1 MLKQMTRYLTQR
13 EAQRLDEQLMSSVYG
28 FSIDQLMEL
37 AGLSVA
43 AAVGKQFPS
52 AAVASTSNAAGGGYN
67 RVLVVAGPGNNGGD
81 ALVAARHLVYFGYS
95 PSILYPKRSAKPLF
109 EGLVA
114 QCEQL
119 KIPFIERIQDA
130 SAVDAAY
137 DLILDGIFGF
147 SFSGSIRPPFD
158 HVVGTLQKC
167 QTPIVSIDIPSGWHV
182 EKGNEDGVGLEP
194 QMLVSLSAPKLCAKH
209 FTGPGKVHYVG
220 GRFVP
225 KSLAEEFN
233 LKLPEYPGVEQC
245 VESLCQVNVANAL
258 SSIFA
263 ASKSRASLRSSS

>member
-1 MLKQMTRYLTQR
+1 MLKQMTRYLGQR
-13 EAQRLDEQLMSSVYG
+13 EAQRFDEQLMSSRHG

-43 AAVGKQFPS
+43 EAVGKEFPS
-52 AAVASTSNAAGGGYN
+52 NVTSDGGWK

-81 ALVAARHLVYFGYS
+81 ALVAARHLVHFGYT
-95 PSILYPKRSAKPLF
+95 PSILYSKRSAKPLF
-109 EGLVA
+109 QGLVT

-119 KIPFIERIQDA
+119 KIPFIEDIPDA
-130 SAVDAAY
+130 SSVDATY

-158 HVVGTLQKC
+158 HIVGTLQKC

-182 EKGNEDGVGLEP
+182 ENGNESGNGLEP
-194 QMLVSLSAPKLCAKH
+194 QMLISLTAPKVCAKY
-209 FTGPGKVHYVG
+209 FTGTDKSHYVG

-225 KSLAEEFN
+225 MSLAKEFN
-233 LKLPEYPGVEQC
+233 LELPGYSGVEQC
-245 VESLCQVNVANAL
+245 VKLP
-258 SSIFA
+258 IPY
-263 ASKSRASLRSSS
+263 

>member
-1 MLKQMTRYLTQR
+1 MTRYLGQR
-13 EAQRLDEQLMSSVYG
+13 EAQRFDEQLMSSVHG

-43 AAVGKQFPS
+43 EAVGKQFPRDVNS
-52 AAVASTSNAAGGGYN
+52 AGSTAA
-67 RVLVVAGPGNNGGD
+67 NGGFK
-81 ALVAARHLVYFGYS
+81 RHFGYS

-109 EGLVA
+109 QGLVT

-119 KIPFIERIQDA
+119 KIPFIEQIQDA
-130 SAVDAAY
+130 STVDVAY

-158 HVVGTLQKC
+158 HVVGTLQQC

-182 EKGNEDGVGLEP
+182 EKGNENGVGLEP
-194 QMLVSLSAPKLCAKH
+194 KMLISLTAPKLCAKF
-209 FTGPGKVHYVG
+209 FTGPDKVHYVG

-233 LKLPEYPGVEQC
+233 LELPDYPGVEQC
-245 VESLCQVNVANAL
+245 VKLP
-258 SSIFA
+258 IPY
-263 ASKSRASLRSSS
+263 

>member
-1 MLKQMTRYLTQR
+1 MMKMTKYLGQR
-13 EAQRLDEQLMSSVYG
+13 EAQQFDEQLMSAAHG
-28 FSIDQLMEL
+28 FSIHQLMEL

-43 AAVGKQFPS
+43 AAIGKQFPNTEE
-52 AAVASTSNAAGGGYN
+52 STATTGRFK

-81 ALVAARHLVYFGYS
+81 ALVAARHLVHFGYTL
-95 PSILYPKRSAKPLF
+95 SILYPKRSAKPLF
-109 EGLVA
+109 QGLVT

-119 KIPFIERIQDA
+119 KIPFIEQIQDA

-147 SFSGSIRPPFD
+147 SFCGSIRPPFD

-182 EKGNEDGVGLEP
+182 EKGNENGVGLEP
-194 QMLVSLSAPKLCAKH
+194 QMLISLTAPKLCAKF
-209 FTGPGKVHYVG
+209 FTGPEKVHYVG

-225 KSLAEEFN
+225 ESLAQEFN
-233 LKLPEYPGVEQC
+233 LDLPEYPGVEQC
-245 VESLCQVNVANAL
+245 VKLP
-258 SSIFA
+258 IPY
-263 ASKSRASLRSSS
+263 

>member
-1 MLKQMTRYLTQR
+1 MGQR
-13 EAQRLDEQLMSSVYG
+13 EAQRFDEQLMSSAHG

-52 AAVASTSNAAGGGYN
+52 AAKAAESSGGFK

-81 ALVAARHLVYFGYS
+81 ALVAARHLVHFGYS

-109 EGLVA
+109 QGLVT

-119 KIPFIERIQDA
+119 KIPFIEQIQDA
-130 SAVDAAY
+130 STVDATY

-158 HVVGTLQKC
+158 HVVGTLQQC
-167 QTPIVSIDIPSGWHV
+167 RTPIVSIDIPSGWHV
-182 EKGNEDGVGLEP
+182 EKGNENGVGLEP
-194 QMLVSLSAPKLCAKH
+194 KMLISLTAPKLCAKF
-209 FTGPGKVHYVG
+209 FTGPDRVHYVG

-233 LKLPEYPGVEQC
+233 LELPDYPGVEQC
-245 VESLCQVNVANAL
+245 VKLP
-258 SSIFA
+258 IPY
-263 ASKSRASLRSSS
+263 

>member
-1 MLKQMTRYLTQR
+1 MMKMTKYLGQR
-13 EAQRLDEQLMSSVYG
+13 EAQLFDEQLMSSAHG

-43 AAVGKQFPS
+43 AAVGKRFPS
-52 AAVASTSNAAGGGYN
+52 VETTENGGFK

-81 ALVAARHLVYFGYS
+81 ALVAARHLVHFGYL

-109 EGLVA
+109 QGLVT

-119 KIPFIERIQDA
+119 KIPFVEQIQNA
-130 SAVDAAY
+130 SAVDDAY

-147 SFSGSIRPPFD
+147 SFSGGIRPPFD

-167 QTPIVSIDIPSGWHV
+167 QTPIVSIDVPSGWHV
-182 EKGNEDGVGLEP
+182 EKGNENGVGLDP
-194 QMLVSLSAPKLCAKH
+194 QMLISLTAPKLCAKH
-209 FTGPGKVHYVG
+209 FTGTDKIHFVG

-225 KSLAEEFN
+225 ISLADEFN
-233 LKLPEYPGVEQC
+233 LELPEYPGVEQC
-245 VESLCQVNVANAL
+245 VELPMPY
-258 SSIFA
+258 
-263 ASKSRASLRSSS
+263 

>member
-1 MLKQMTRYLTQR
+1 MMKMTRYLGQR
-13 EAQRLDEQLMSSVYG
+13 EAQRFDEQLMSSAHG

-52 AAVASTSNAAGGGYN
+52 AAKAAESSGGFK
-67 RVLVVAGPGNNGGD
+67 RVLVVAGPGIMGHGD
-81 ALVAARHLVYFGYS
+81 ALVAARHLVHFGYS

-109 EGLVA
+109 QGLVT
-114 QCEQL
+114 QCERL
-119 KIPFIERIQDA
+119 KIPFIEQIQDA
-130 SAVDAAY
+130 STVDTTY

-158 HVVGTLQKC
+158 HVVGTLQQC
-167 QTPIVSIDIPSGWHV
+167 RTPIVSIDIPSGWHV
-182 EKGNEDGVGLEP
+182 EKGNENGVGLEP
-194 QMLVSLSAPKLCAKH
+194 KMLISLTAPKLCAKF
-209 FTGPGKVHYVG
+209 FTGPDRVHYVG

-233 LKLPEYPGVEQC
+233 LELPDYPGVEQC
-245 VESLCQVNVANAL
+245 VKLP
-258 SSIFA
+258 IPY
-263 ASKSRASLRSSS
+263 

>member
-1 MLKQMTRYLTQR
+1 MMKMTRYLGQR
-13 EAQRLDEQLMSSVYG
+13 EAQHFDEQLMSSTHG

-43 AAVGKQFPS
+43 TAVGKQYPTNTKS
-52 AAVASTSNAAGGGYN
+52 TAATGGFK

-81 ALVAARHLVYFGYS
+81 ALVAARHLVHFGYS

-109 EGLVA
+109 QGLVT

-119 KIPFIERIQDA
+119 KIPFIEQIQNA
-130 SAVDAAY
+130 SDVDAAY

-147 SFSGSIRPPFD
+147 SFSGGIRPPFD

-182 EKGNEDGVGLEP
+182 EKGNESGVGLEP
-194 QMLVSLSAPKLCAKH
+194 QMLVSLTAPKLCAKL
-209 FTGPGKVHYVG
+209 FTGPDKVHYVG
-220 GRFVP
+220 GRFVS

-233 LKLPEYPGVEQC
+233 LELPEYPGVEQC
-245 VESLCQVNVANAL
+245 VKVP
-258 SSIFA
+258 IPY
-263 ASKSRASLRSSS
+263 

>member
-1 MLKQMTRYLTQR
+1 
-13 EAQRLDEQLMSSVYG
+13 MSAKYG

-43 AAVGKQFPS
+43 AAIGQQYPTAKTD
-52 AAVASTSNAAGGGYN
+52 ATSGFN

-81 ALVAARHLVYFGYS
+81 ALVAARHLVHFGYS

-109 EGLVA
+109 QGLVT

-119 KIPFIERIQDA
+119 KIPFIDQIQDA
-130 SAVDAAY
+130 SAVDTAY

-167 QTPIVSIDIPSGWHV
+167 RTPIVSIDIPSGWHV
-182 EKGNEDGVGLEP
+182 ERGNEGGVGLES
-194 QMLVSLSAPKLCAKH
+194 QTLISLTAPKLCAKF
-209 FTGPGKVHYVG
+209 FTGSDKVHFVG

-225 KSLAEEFN
+225 K
-233 LKLPEYPGVEQC
+233 
-245 VESLCQVNVANAL
+245 
-258 SSIFA
+258 
-263 ASKSRASLRSSS
+263 

>member
-1 MLKQMTRYLTQR
+1 
-13 EAQRLDEQLMSSVYG
+13 MSSAHG

-52 AAVASTSNAAGGGYN
+52 AAKAAESSGGFK
-67 RVLVVAGPGNNGGD
+67 RVLVVAGPGNNGSVPTDDSVDSTRLRVISYDVGVDSGD
-81 ALVAARHLVYFGYS
+81 ALVAARHLVHFGYS

-109 EGLVA
+109 QGLVT
-114 QCEQL
+114 QCERL
-119 KIPFIERIQDA
+119 KIPFIEQIQDA
-130 SAVDAAY
+130 STVDTTY

-158 HVVGTLQKC
+158 HVVGTLQQC
-167 QTPIVSIDIPSGWHV
+167 RTPIVSIDIPSGWHV
-182 EKGNEDGVGLEP
+182 EKGNENGVGLEP
-194 QMLVSLSAPKLCAKH
+194 KMLISLTAPKLCAKF
-209 FTGPGKVHYVG
+209 FTGPDRVHYVG

-233 LKLPEYPGVEQC
+233 LELPDYPGVEQC
-245 VESLCQVNVANAL
+245 VKLP
-258 SSIFA
+258 IPY
-263 ASKSRASLRSSS
+263 

>member
-1 MLKQMTRYLTQR
+1 MMKMTRYLGQR
-13 EAQRLDEQLMSSVYG
+13 EAQRFDEQLMSSAHG

-52 AAVASTSNAAGGGYN
+52 GAKTAESSATSGGFK

-81 ALVAARHLVYFGYS
+81 ALVAARHLVHFGYS

-109 EGLVA
+109 QGLVT

-119 KIPFIERIQDA
+119 KIPFIEQIQDA

-158 HVVGTLQKC
+158 HVVGTLQMC

-194 QMLVSLSAPKLCAKH
+194 KMLISLTAPKLCAKF
-209 FTGPGKVHYVG
+209 FTGPDKVHYVG

-225 KSLAEEFN
+225 KLLAEEFN
-233 LKLPEYPGVEQC
+233 LELPDYPGVDQC
-245 VESLCQVNVANAL
+245 VKLP
-258 SSIFA
+258 IPY
-263 ASKSRASLRSSS
+263 

>member
-1 MLKQMTRYLTQR
+1 
-13 EAQRLDEQLMSSVYG
+13 
-28 FSIDQLMEL
+28 MEL

-43 AAVGKQFPS
+43 AAVRKQFPS
-52 AAVASTSNAAGGGYN
+52 TTEPTAATRGFK

-81 ALVAARHLVYFGYS
+81 ALVAARHLVHFGYS

-109 EGLVA
+109 QGLMA

-119 KIPFIERIQDA
+119 KIPILEQIQDA

-167 QTPIVSIDIPSGWHV
+167 HLPIISIDIPSGWHV
-182 EKGNEDGVGLEP
+182 EKALRKV
-194 QMLVSLSAPKLCAKH
+194 
-209 FTGPGKVHYVG
+209 FYGPDKIHYVG

-233 LKLPEYPGVEQC
+233 LELPEYPGAEQC
-245 VESLCQVNVANAL
+245 VKLP
-258 SSIFA
+258 IPY
-263 ASKSRASLRSSS
+263 

>member
-1 MLKQMTRYLTQR
+1 MMKMTRYLGQR
-13 EAQRLDEQLMSSVYG
+13 EAQRFDEQLMSSAHG

-52 AAVASTSNAAGGGYN
+52 AAKAAESSGGFK

-81 ALVAARHLVYFGYS
+81 ALVAARHLVHFGYS

-109 EGLVA
+109 QGLVT
-114 QCEQL
+114 QCERL
-119 KIPFIERIQDA
+119 KIPFIEQIQDA
-130 SAVDAAY
+130 STVDTTY

-158 HVVGTLQKC
+158 HVVGTLQQC
-167 QTPIVSIDIPSGWHV
+167 RTPIVSIDIPSGWHV
-182 EKGNEDGVGLEP
+182 EKGNENGVGLEP
-194 QMLVSLSAPKLCAKH
+194 KMLISLTAPKLCAKF
-209 FTGPGKVHYVG
+209 FTGPDRVHYVG

-233 LKLPEYPGVEQC
+233 LELPDYPGVEQC
-245 VESLCQVNVANAL
+245 VKLP
-258 SSIFA
+258 IPY
-263 ASKSRASLRSSS
+263 

>member
-1 MLKQMTRYLTQR
+1 MTRYLGQR
-13 EAQRLDEQLMSSVYG
+13 EAQRFDEQLMSATHG

-52 AAVASTSNAAGGGYN
+52 TTEPTAATRGFK

-81 ALVAARHLVYFGYS
+81 ALVAARHLVHFGYS

-109 EGLVA
+109 QGLMA

-119 KIPFIERIQDA
+119 KIPFLEQIQDA

-167 QTPIVSIDIPSGWHV
+167 HLPIISIDIPSGWHV
-182 EKGNEDGVGLEP
+182 EKGNEGGIGLEP
-194 QMLVSLSAPKLCAKH
+194 QMLISLTAPKLCAKF
-209 FTGPGKVHYVG
+209 FTGPDKIHYVG

-233 LKLPEYPGVEQC
+233 LELPEYPGAEQC
-245 VESLCQVNVANAL
+245 VKLP
-258 SSIFA
+258 IPY
-263 ASKSRASLRSSS
+263 